1 MRRPPVR
8 RDRDREGKF
17 RWGVGMCSCRDRVLT
32 VGSPTLTTLRVPFHP
47 RNKLFLEHHNS
58 AADFQYREV
67 RFMHQLVAAERCYT
81 QHLCHH
87 CCIEEQRQVIITFV
101 LRYFHICVWFPFFRI
116 GTQRE
121 RILLRLCWIL
131 CWPHTVHLP
140 APESHCGVFTLLA
153 RSPHAGVMAVLHS
166 GSMHSGGGYS
176 LVNVQLALPFG
187 TAP

>member
-1 MRRPPVR
+1 
-8 RDRDREGKF
+8 
-17 RWGVGMCSCRDRVLT
+17 MCSCRDRVLT

-47 RNKLFLEHHNS
+47 RNKLFLGHHNS